1 MKEDL
6 LRVVDIKKYFPIYE
20 GFLQK
25 KIGEVKAV
33 DGVDFAIPFQ
43 KVLGFVGESGSGKST
58 LGRIAIRLIEPT
70 SGRIF
75 FEGNEITNLNTSELI
90 QVRKKIQVVFQ
101 DPYSSLNP
109 RKTIGESIGEGLVYY
124 NLVRNKDEMHER
136 VSDVLSLVGLSSSA
150 IDKYPHQF
158 SGGQQQRICIGR
170 ALIMNPKL
178 IICDESVS
186 ALDVS
191 VQAQILNL
199 FIELKEKMHLSYLFI
214 SHDLSVIRYI
224 SDHVLVLYLGKVME
238 SAPVKELFTNPR
250 HPYTQALLSSAPK
263 NHPNEKKQRIS
274 LTGEIPSPIHPPKGC
289 PFRTRCPYAREEC
302 KNPPWKIENEGLE
315 NEHRWRCIL

>member
-43 KVLGFVGESGSGKST
+43 KVLGLVGESGSGKST

-289 PFRTRCPYAREEC
+289 PFRKRCPYAREEC